1 VLVNLYSGTF
11 EQFAALLPDT
21 FQRSLRVTPHVTHK
35 YSIDPLNKGLEAHS
49 TTFSLPVGKQEYNVY
64 KHLHTSDETVLP

>member
-21 FQRSLRVTPHVTHK
+21 FQRSLQVTLHVTHK
-35 YSIDPLNKGLEAHS
+35 YSIDPLNKGLEAPS
-49 TTFSLPVGKQEYNVY
+49 TTFPLPVGKQGYNMY
-64 KHLHTSDETVLP
+64 KYIG